1 MNEAQ
6 ARRYLAS
13 LANAS
18 ELETSDIIRISFDD
32 CRVDFTPVPDTLSWR
47 CRLSLPGADMT
58 GTPGLDKDVLGM
70 LLEVNAMG
78 YAAAFTL
85 TDTGELLLRGCILL
99 NGLTED
105 ALVTQIGEFID
116 NAEYWQQ
123 QLAMLEG

>member
-1 MNEAQ
+1 
-6 ARRYLAS
+6 
-13 LANAS
+13 
-18 ELETSDIIRISFDD
+18 
-32 CRVDFTPVPDTLSWR
+32 
-47 CRLSLPGADMT
+47 
-58 GTPGLDKDVLGM
+58 M